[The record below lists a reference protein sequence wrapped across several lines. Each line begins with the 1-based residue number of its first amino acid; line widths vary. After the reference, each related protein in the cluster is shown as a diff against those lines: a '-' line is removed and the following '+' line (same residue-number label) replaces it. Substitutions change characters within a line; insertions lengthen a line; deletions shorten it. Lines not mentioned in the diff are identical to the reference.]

1 MRIVILKRTLGQKG
15 GLEKHAHRIA
25 QGFIDRGCD
34 ITFLTSDRPGSDF
47 PYPYVSFPTPK
58 WPLFWS
64 LEKFD
69 RSVRNFPTVD
79 RILGL
84 ERNRF
89 QTHLRAGSGVHAA
102 YLKMR
107 SLSSPLSHLL
117 RKIHPLHHKILELEK
132 VGFENRGLQ
141 KIFTNSHMVKAEIL
155 HYYKPTASIEV
166 IHNGVEWEEMIPGF
180 SEWEKG
186 YHPHSRFHFLFVG
199 NGFFRKGLDILLRAL
214 ALLKRRD
221 FFLSIVGKEKK
232 TDFFMRL
239 VEKLNIQKNVRFFGP
254 QKSLTSFYQ
263 WADAL
268 VIPSWYDPFANV
280 TIEALAMG
288 VFVISSKHNGGHEIL
303 TPQTGSIL
311 SDLSDID
318 HIADQLEK
326 AMSVPKTPLSSN
338 LIRNSVKHL
347 DFSIQMTKLIDQCL

>member
-1 MRIVILKRTLGQKG
+1 MKIAILKRNLGQKG

-34 ITFLTSDRPGSDF
+34 ITFLTSERPEADF
-47 PYPYVSFPTPK
+47 PFPYVAFPVPK

-69 RSVRNFPTVD
+69 RCVKTFHAD
-79 RILGL
+79 RVLGL

-107 SLSSPLSHLL
+107 ARSSTFSHLL

-132 VGFENRGLQ
+132 EGFENRGLQ
-141 KIFTNSHMVKAEIL
+141 KIFTNSHMVKEEVL
-155 HYYKPTASIEV
+155 HYYKPSAPIHV
-166 IHNGVEWEEMIPGF
+166 IHNGVEWEEMRPNF
-180 SEWEKG
+180 TEWEKG
-186 YHPHSRFHFLFVG
+186 YRPNSRFHFLFVG
-199 NGFFRKGLDILLRAL
+199 NGFFRKGLDILLKAL
-214 ALLKRRD
+214 GLLKRRD
-221 FFLSIVGKEKK
+221 FFLSIVGREKR
-232 TDFFMRL
+232 TEFFIRL
-239 VEKLNIQKNVRFFGP
+239 VEKLNLQKNVRFFGP
-254 QKSLTSFYQ
+254 QKNLTSFYQ

-288 VFVISSKHNGGHEIL
+288 VFVISSTHNGGHEIL

-311 SDLSDID
+311 PDLSKID
-318 HIADQLEK
+318 QIAFQLEK
-326 AMSVPKTPLSSN
+326 AMSVPKTPPSAN
-338 LIRNSVKHL
+338 LIRNSVKDL
-347 DFSIQMTKLIDQCL
+347 DFSIQMTKLIDQCLQ